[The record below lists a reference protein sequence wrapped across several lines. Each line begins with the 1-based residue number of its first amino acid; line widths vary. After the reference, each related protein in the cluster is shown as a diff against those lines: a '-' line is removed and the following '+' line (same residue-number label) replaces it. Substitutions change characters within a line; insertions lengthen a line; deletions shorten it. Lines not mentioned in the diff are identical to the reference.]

1 MFATANVEKV
11 IRHLVRFGAT
21 HAEAEDLAQ
30 ESLLIAWRKNAELD
44 RERSLDG
51 WLFGIARNVYRN
63 HARSM
68 KRSPITDAA
77 AAESTRTG
85 SSPSIASSITVRAAL
100 QTLPENQQDI
110 VILHELEEYTLKE
123 TAELLEIPFDTAK
136 DRLRRAREALRTTMR
151 DDFAAAGES
160 ERAEARARSRAA
172 VAGVLAGFVGLLAN
186 SGSAAAAAGGATAA
200 SQGAG
205 TAEGVGQGAGVAN
218 GVASGWLAKL
228 AVGAAL
234 VAGGIGIGVVAQR
247 ARDDAPTA
255 ARAPSAASETSVVV
269 AVAGPPGTT
278 PAAVAPVAVT
288 PAAVTPAAVTP
299 VAATPDAGVAATAPR
314 VARTP
319 VPPSVPVLAEPGGPG
334 ANAEAQVIE
343 RARTALTRGR
353 HDEALRTL
361 MSHERKFPAGQ
372 LAEERDVL
380 AIEAY
385 VSTRNVRI
393 ARDRIARFTAEYPTS
408 IHRGKIAALA
418 QELDP

>member
-1 MFATANVEKV
+1 MFATTNVEKV

-68 KRSPITDAA
+68 KRSPITDAVA
-77 AAESTRTG
+77 AVPMRAEAL
-85 SSPSIASSITVRAAL
+85 PSIASSITVREAL

-151 DDFAAAGES
+151 EDFAASGDA
-160 ERAEARARSRAA
+160 ERREARASSRVV
-172 VAGVLAGFVGLLAN
+172 VAGVLAGFVGLLAQ
-186 SGSAAAAAGGATAA
+186 SGSATAATAGAIAA

-205 TAEGVGQGAGVAN
+205 SAQAVGATWLGKVAI
-218 GVASGWLAKL
+218 
-228 AVGAAL
+228 GAAL
-234 VAGGIGIGVVAQR
+234 VAGGIGIGIVAHR
-247 ARDDAPTA
+247 TLGSRE
-255 ARAPSAASETSVVV
+255 PSARVIAAAPDVTEPG
-269 AVAGPPGTT
+269 AG
-278 PAAVAPVAVT
+278 VPVAVT
-288 PAAVTPAAVTP
+288 PAVVAP
-299 VAATPDAGVAATAPR
+299 VVVAPVGLDAGVDAAAPR
-314 VARTP
+314 VARTSAP
-319 VPPSVPVLAEPGGPG
+319 VPTPPDPGGAG
-334 ANAEAQVIE
+334 ANPEAQVIE

-361 MSHERKFPAGQ
+361 MSHERQFPDGQ

-380 AIEAY
+380 VIEAY
-385 VSTRNVRI
+385 VSTGKVRI
-393 ARDRIARFTAEYPTS
+393 ARDRIARFTAAYPTS
-408 IHRGKIAALA
+408 IHRAKVAALA
-418 QELDP
+418 QELDR